1 MTDFARALP
10 EFRAFLRTWNEI
22 GGFPFDKEPA
32 EGARP
37 FLASFPAAPAPEPSL
52 ATTGNVEIDSSSGK
66 LRLVVVKP
74 VNVSKPPVVV
84 AIHGG
89 GGVVGVPECALPSN
103 PPDAH
108 MLILV
113 VRMDF
118 PLYTA
123 FAQAGF
129 AVVSP
134 DYRLAPEHRMPAAL
148 DDVESAWIWATS
160 QEAAAAGFDTS
171 RVAVYGSSAGSNLAA
186 GLAIRLK
193 NQAKKAPALTLLDSV
208 LADDRVDLYNSMQPD
223 ESIAPYHIW
232 KRSDA
237 ERVRH
242 WLYGDRQDLSVEE
255 APLRSQDPVKDFGGL
270 GPHYL
275 SVCELD
281 SLLSHGLSYA
291 RSLYTAN
298 VPTSL
303 HVWGGAPHAFAT
315 LCPGTELAM
324 SVREEYV
331 RALKGAFGEEL

>member
-1 MTDFARALP
+1 MTDFSRALP
-10 EFRAFLRTWNEI
+10 EFRAFLRTWCEI

-37 FLASFPAAPAPEPSL
+37 FFASFPAAPAPEPSL
-52 ATTGNVEIDSSSGK
+52 ATTESVEIDSASGK

-89 GGVVGVPECALPSN
+89 GGVVGVPE
-103 PPDAH
+103 
-108 MLILV
+108 
-113 VRMDF
+113 MDF

-134 DYRLAPEHRMPAAL
+134 DYRLAPEHPMPAAL
-148 DDVESAWIWATS
+148 DDVESAWTWATS
-160 QEAAAAGFDTS
+160 QEAAAAGLDSS
-171 RVAVYGSSAGSNLAA
+171 RVALYGSSAGSNLAA

-193 NQAKKAPALTLLDSV
+193 NQGKKAPTLTLLDSV
-208 LADDRVDLYNSMQPD
+208 LADDRVEPYGSMQPD
-223 ESIAPYHIW
+223 DSIAPYHIW

-237 ERVRH
+237 DRARH

-281 SLLSHGLSYA
+281 SLRDHGLSYA
-291 RSLYTAN
+291 RSLYAAN

-303 HVWGGAPHAFAT
+303 HVWGGAPHAFVT
-315 LCPGTELAM
+315 LCPGTELAGR
-324 SVREEYV
+324 VREEDV
-331 RALKGAFGEEL
+331 RALKGAFGVEV

>member
-1 MTDFARALP
+1 MTDFSLALP

-37 FLASFPAAPAPEPSL
+37 FLASFPAAPPPDASL
-52 ATTGNVEIDSSSGK
+52 ATTENVEIQSADGK

-74 VNVSKPPVVV
+74 VNVVKPPVVV

-89 GGVVGVPECALPSN
+89 GGVVGVPE
-103 PPDAH
+103 
-108 MLILV
+108 
-113 VRMDF
+113 MDF

-134 DYRLAPEHRMPAAL
+134 DYRLAPEHPMPAAL
-148 DDVESAWIWATS
+148 DDVEVAWGWATS
-160 QEAAAAGFDTS
+160 EEAAAAGLDSS

-193 NQAKKAPALTLLDSV
+193 NRGKSAPVLTVLDSV
-208 LADDRVDLYNSMQPD
+208 LADDRTGPYKSMQPH
-223 ESIAPYHIW
+223 ESIAPCYIW
-232 KRSDA
+232 KGSDA
-237 ERVRH
+237 ERCRG
-242 WLYGDRQDLSVEE
+242 WLYGTREDLSVEE
-255 APLRSQDPVKDFGGL
+255 APLRTQDPVKDFAGL
-270 GPHYL
+270 DL

-281 SLLSHGLSYA
+281 SLRDQGLRYA
-291 RSLYTAN
+291 QALYDAN

-303 HVWGGAPHAFAT
+303 HVWGGAPHAFVT
-315 LCPGTELAM
+315 LCPTTEL
-324 SVREEYV
+324 SQHVRDGYV
-331 RALKGAFGEEL
+331 RALEVAFSGK